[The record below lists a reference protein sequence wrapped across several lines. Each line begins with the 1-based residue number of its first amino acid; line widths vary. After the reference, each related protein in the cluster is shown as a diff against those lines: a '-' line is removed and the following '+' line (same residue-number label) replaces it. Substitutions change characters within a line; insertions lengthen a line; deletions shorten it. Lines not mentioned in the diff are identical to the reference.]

1 MIHICLRCESL
12 YAISPYGPYCRRCG
26 EEPESQARGTG
37 REQVAG
43 WAEVCGW
50 AAMGM
55 EPLPESRWEV
65 R

>member
-1 MIHICLRCESL
+1 MIHICLHCESL

-26 EEPESQARGTG
+26 AETLDEQPVT
-37 REQVAG
+37 REQVP
-43 WAEVCGW
+43 AEWSVVCGQ